1 MKEIEAILQELR
13 PDFNKNGAELLIE
26 SVSEYDLTLRLS
38 FTDDACM
45 DCVVPGPMIERGI
58 EKYLR
63 QQAIHLE
70 VTVIDPRAAAS
81 E

>member
-1 MKEIEAILQELR
+1 MEEVEAILNELR
-13 PDFNKNGAELLIE
+13 PDFHKNGADLVVEEL
-26 SVSEYDLTLRLS
+26 SDYDLTLKLI

-45 DCVVPGPMIERGI
+45 DCAVPGPMIERGI

-70 VTVIDPRAAAS
+70 VTVIDPRAAV
-81 E
+81 